1 MKQRTVTSPQ
11 APKAIGPY
19 SQAVIKGDTLYV
31 SGQLPVNPETG
42 VLAQGIE
49 NQTRQSLT
57 NIKAIL
63 EAAATDLSR
72 VCRVGVF
79 MTDLANFAAMNAVY
93 AEFFDGDFPARCC
106 VQVSGL
112 PMGAEVEIEVTA
124 DV

>member
-1 MKQRTVTSPQ
+1 MKKQIVCSPN

-42 VLAQGIE
+42 VLAEGIE
-49 NQTRQSLT
+49 NQTRQSLA

-63 EAAATDLSR
+63 ETAGTDFSR

-79 MTDLANFAAMNAVY
+79 MTDLADFSAMNEIY
-93 AEFFDGDFPARCC
+93 ATFFDGDYPARCC
-106 VQVSGL
+106 VQVAAL

>member
-1 MKQRTVTSPQ
+1 MNQRTVTSPL

-19 SQAVIKGDTLYV
+19 SQAVIKGDTLYM

-42 VLAQGIE
+42 ELAQGIE
-49 NQTRQSLT
+49 NQTRQSLN

-63 EAAATDLSR
+63 ETAGTDLTR

-79 MTDLANFAAMNAVY
+79 MTDLANFSTMNEVY
-93 AEFFDGDFPARCC
+93 ATFFTGDYPARCC
-106 VQVSGL
+106 VQVAAL

-124 DV
+124 DI